1 MTRKRALKL
10 GFRVGLRA
18 SVGRTRAVVLSVG
31 GTSRPSPR
39 DGQVRAHAASLSSP
53 ATTAARAEPELH
65 VPAGLT
71 RLQAVEGA
79 EVVLPV
85 WYTLRGEVS
94 STQPWEVLTL
104 QWFLKQERKELNQV
118 REESVLA
125 QSICARW
132 GRREHLTAGS
142 VGWGGEGRR
151 GRGWGEGRGC
161 GAGRSFQGKGE
172 PSSPGQFC
180 SDLEG
185 VPKEFFSPIFPRN
198 PAHKTLK
205 SEEAFYFAMGLGG

>member
-18 SVGRTRAVVLSVG
+18 SVGRTRAVVLPVG

-39 DGQVRAHAASLSSP
+39 DAQVRAHAASLSSP

-79 EVVLPV
+79 DVVLPV
-85 WYTLRGEVS
+85 WYTLRGEES

-132 GRREHLTAGS
+132 GRREHLTAGN
-142 VGWGGEGRR
+142 VGWGGEGKK
-151 GRGWGEGRGC
+151 GGGVGGSL
-161 GAGRSFQGKGE
+161 GNAGQ
-172 PSSPGQFC
+172 
-180 SDLEG
+180 EG
-185 VPKEFFSPIFPRN
+185 VFRGKQSPPHQFNFVPILKASPKNSFPLF
-198 PAHKTLK
+198 PLEIPHT
-205 SEEAFYFAMGLGG
+205 EH